1 MQMRGGSDHPTR
13 QLACTVQHPTIT
25 MPKTL
30 VLFQGT
36 DADLIAMAE
45 AVADGVRSVRFAE
58 VDLRQLA
65 DTAAPDGARHRV
77 LATAEELAGY
87 DGLVLG
93 AATEDTRLPASVT
106 RLLSEAAPLRKQGQ
120 LTLSVGAAFAT
131 GSGADASWALLRAL
145 GELGVVLVPPAGN
158 ADAKQLGHRV
168 AHVVSWI
175 THARS
180 HHHH

>member
-1 MQMRGGSDHPTR
+1 
-13 QLACTVQHPTIT
+13 

-36 DADLIAMAE
+36 DPDLIAMAE
-45 AVADGVRSVRFAE
+45 TVAEGVQSVRFAE

-65 DTAAPDGARHRV
+65 DADTGAPVASRHRAI
-77 LATAEELAGY
+77 ATAGELAGY

-93 AATEDTRLPASVT
+93 VAADGSALPAGVT
-106 RLLSEAAPLRKQGQ
+106 RLLTESVPLRKQGQ

-131 GSGADASWALLRAL
+131 GGAEPAWALLRAL
-145 GELGVVLVPPAGN
+145 GELGVVLVPPGG